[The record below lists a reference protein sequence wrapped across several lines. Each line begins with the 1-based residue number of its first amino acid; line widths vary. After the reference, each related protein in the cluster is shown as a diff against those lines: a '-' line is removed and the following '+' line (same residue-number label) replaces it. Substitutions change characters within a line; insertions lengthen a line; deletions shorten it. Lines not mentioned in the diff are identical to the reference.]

1 MSVATRYRA
10 LLLAGSRGGVD
21 PLLAGTGCSH
31 KALLPV
37 AGIPM
42 IERVAAAV
50 DAAGPFEMLA
60 VSTDDQD
67 ILEAVPTLRRL
78 FSAGKAERSA
88 SGASPAASLLAYRES
103 IPSEDGLF
111 VTTADH
117 ALLTPEMVREF
128 LAAAESS
135 PADVVV
141 GVVPASVFRRAYPDL
156 PRTFIR
162 FRDEA
167 FSGANLFAF
176 KTADSAAVARFW
188 LRAETNRKRPWR
200 LIGLF
205 GIANL
210 LRFVTGR
217 LDTERAMSE
226 ASRILGTSV
235 ALVPMAYAESAIDVD
250 RPSDLD
256 VVARILSAREA
267 V

>member
-1 MSVATRYRA
+1 MSVAARYRA

-21 PLLAGTGCSH
+21 PLLAGTDCSH
-31 KALLPV
+31 KALLPI
-37 AGIPM
+37 AGVPM
-42 IERVAAAV
+42 LERVAAAV
-50 DAAGPFEMLA
+50 DEAGPFEMLA
-60 VSTDDQD
+60 VSTDDED
-67 ILEAVPTLRRL
+67 ILQAVPTLERL
-78 FSAGKAERSA
+78 ASAGKAERAA
-88 SGASPAASLLAYRES
+88 SGSSPAASLLAYRES
-103 IPSEDGLF
+103 IPPADALF

-128 LAAAESS
+128 LAAAEAS

-176 KTADSAAVARFW
+176 KTANSAAVARFW
-188 LRAETNRKRPWR
+188 LRAESNRKRPWR

-226 ASRILGTSV
+226 ASRILGTRV
-235 ALVPMAYAESAIDVD
+235 ALVPMADAESAIDVD

-256 VVARILSAREA
+256 VVVRILSAREA